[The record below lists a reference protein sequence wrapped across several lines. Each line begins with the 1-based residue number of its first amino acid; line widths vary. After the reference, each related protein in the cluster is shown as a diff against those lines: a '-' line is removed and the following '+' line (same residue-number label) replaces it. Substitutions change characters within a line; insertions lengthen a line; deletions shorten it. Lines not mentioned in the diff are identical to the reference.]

1 MEGIGWFRGY
11 NFPHLIPIEMENI
24 HLAMITNKDL
34 KLCNEQLF
42 SYSAAYQ
49 VPFYGREE
57 TIQEMQA
64 LSEGLEFGQA
74 LTISQPLGT
83 WKTQR

>member
-1 MEGIGWFRGY
+1 M
-11 NFPHLIPIEMENI
+11 
-24 HLAMITNKDL
+24 
-34 KLCNEQLF
+34 
-42 SYSAAYQ
+42 
-49 VPFYGREE
+49 PFYGREE

-83 WKTQR
+83 GKTQR